1 MIHDHEAR
9 RHRVGASEVA
19 AILGLNEYQTPL
31 DVWMV
36 KTGRKPHFEGNE
48 HTRRG
53 QRQEAQ
59 ILEWLAED
67 LGRRIA
73 TDCPTVIH
81 SGGLAAA
88 TPDGLVMIG
97 DGWKNVE
104 FQVWDNSP
112 KLSIADQVLHLC
124 NDSEL
129 LVELAETK
137 STLKS
142 IRDESEIPVSW
153 PIQCQWQMMVTGLK
167 KCHLAIFGPMVSN
180 YQRFEIAFNQEFA
193 DELLAQVTEW
203 WNVHIVGDKMPELTN
218 EGDVS
223 LLYPIDDGT
232 VIEASEAMYRA
243 VCELNALK
251 AQMKDLDAKIQPL
264 RDRIT
269 IGIGSAQV
277 VRYGG
282 QWLCSY
288 KTGSKSRTLRTL

>member
-9 RHRVGASEVA
+9 KSRVGASEVA

-67 LGRRIA
+67 LNRSII
-73 TDCPTVIH
+73 TDCETVIH
-81 SGGLAAA
+81 VGGLAAA
-88 TPDGLVMIG
+88 TPDGIVRG
-97 DGWKNVE
+97 N
-104 FQVWDNSP
+104 P
-112 KLSIADQVLHLC
+112 A
-124 NDSEL
+124 
-129 LVELAETK
+129 ELAETK

-142 IRDESEIPVSW
+142 IRDESEIPLSW
-153 PIQCQWQMMVTGLK
+153 LIQAQWQMLCTGLK
-167 KCHLAIFGPMVSN
+167 KCHLGIFGPMVSN
-180 YQRFEIAFNQEFA
+180 YQRFEIAFDQAFA
-193 DELLAQVTEW
+193 DELLAQVTDW
-203 WNVHIVGDKMPELTN
+203 WNVHIVGDKMPELTD
-218 EGDVS
+218 ESDVQ
-223 LLYPIDDGT
+223 LLYPQDDGT
-232 VIEASEAMYRA
+232 VIEASEAMYKA

-251 AQMKDLDAKIQPL
+251 AQMKDLDAQIQPL
-264 RDRIT
+264 RDKIT

>member
-1 MIHDHEAR
+1 MIFDHEAR

-53 QRQEAQ
+53 QRQEAH
-59 ILEWLAED
+59 ILQWLEED
-67 LGRRIA
+67 LGANLLEDMTGCIH
-73 TDCPTVIH
+73 PTVPI
-81 SGGLAAA
+81 AAA
-88 TPDGLVMIG
+88 TPDGYL
-97 DGWKNVE
+97 E
-104 FQVWDNSP
+104 FEDRR
-112 KLSIADQVLHLC
+112 I
-124 NDSEL
+124 
-129 LVELAETK
+129 ELAEAK
-137 STLKS
+137 STLKT
-142 IRDESEIPVSW
+142 IRDESEIPLSW
-153 PIQCQWQMMVTGLK
+153 LLQCQWQMECTGLK

-180 YQRFEIAFNQEFA
+180 YQRFEIAFDQEFA
-193 DELLAQVTEW
+193 DELLAQVNEW
-203 WNVHIVGDKMPELTN
+203 WQVHIVGDKMPELTN

-223 LLYPIDDGT
+223 LLYPQDDGT

-288 KTGSKSRTLRTL
+288 KTGKNSRTLRTL

>member
-9 RHRVGASEVA
+9 KSRVGASEVA
-19 AILGLNEYQTPL
+19 AILCLNEDQTPL

-36 KTGRKPHFEGNE
+36 KTARKPHFEGNE

-53 QRQEAQ
+53 QRHEAQ

-88 TPDGLVMIG
+88 TPDGFVLSGAEMKYFAEVCVKA
-97 DGWKNVE
+97 DGGA
-104 FQVWDNSP
+104 VW
-112 KLSIADQVLHLC
+112 
-124 NDSEL
+124 EL
-129 LVELAETK
+129 IELQELGAVVELAETK

-153 PIQCQWQMMVTGLK
+153 LIQAQWQMLCTGLK
-167 KCHLAIFGPMVSN
+167 KCHLGIFGPMVSN
-180 YQRFEIAFNQEFA
+180 YQRFEITFNQEFA

-203 WNVHIVGDKMPELTN
+203 WRVHIFGDKMPELTD
-218 EGDVS
+218 ESDVQ
-223 LLYPIDDGT
+223 LLYPQDDRT
-232 VIEASEAMYRA
+232 TIEASEAMYKA
-243 VCELNALK
+243 VCELNTLK

-288 KTGSKSRTLRTL
+288 KKTEKGRQLRTL